1 MSLVLFLEF
10 ENKHVSFCYN
20 SNHEIRQKSRIFA
33 AVLEADISTKLLAEK
48 IAHSLILRFLI
59 WKCCS
64 FFKVIVPKETIF
76 SEVVTKDLR
85 WSSTQN
91 NFSLQFYFV
100 ASYCHIQTC

>member
-1 MSLVLFLEF
+1 MSLVLFLEL

-64 FFKVIVPKETIF
+64 FLKLSF
-76 SEVVTKDLR
+76 LR
-85 WSSTQN
+85 KRY
-91 NFSLQFYFV
+91 SLK
-100 ASYCHIQTC
+100 